1 MISKGGLYM
10 EFTKMEA
17 AGNDFVIFDG
27 FKYDIKNL
35 SELAKKACHRHFS
48 VGGDGIM
55 VCKESTSCNIRM
67 IYYNSDG
74 TEGEMCGNGIRC
86 FSKYVFENNFVD
98 KKIFTVETLAGPKII
113 NLELDEYNKVESV
126 EVNMGKANL
135 NSKSIPVDLNKEII
149 LEESL
154 NIDGEEIIFAAALV
168 GVPHVVIFVE
178 NIGDIDIN
186 FLGKKIENHNIFPR
200 KTNVNFVEILERSK
214 INIYTWERGA
224 GRTLGCGTGS
234 SASVF
239 IGHILNKLDNNV
251 RVVAEGGEME
261 ITIMENQEIF
271 MKGGAN
277 TICKGNLYNI
287 GGM

>member
-1 MISKGGLYM
+1 M

-27 FKYDIKNL
+27 IKYNIENL
-35 SELAKKACHRHFS
+35 SELAKKVCHRHFS

-55 VCKESTSCNIRM
+55 VCKKSDTCDIRM
-67 IYYNSDG
+67 VYYNSDG

-98 KKIFTVETLAGPKII
+98 KTVFTVETLAGSKII
-113 NLELDEYNKVESV
+113 NLELDEYDKVKSI

-135 NSKSIPVDLNKEII
+135 DLKSIPVDLNKETI
-149 LEESL
+149 LEENL
-154 NIDGEEIIFAAALV
+154 NIDGEEIIFSAVLV

-178 NIGDIDIN
+178 DIDNVDIN
-186 FLGKKIENHNIFPR
+186 SLGQKIENHNIFPR
-200 KTNVNFVEILERSK
+200 KTNVNFIEILERNK

-224 GRTLGCGTGS
+224 GRTLACGTGA

-239 IGHILNKLDNNV
+239 IGHTLGKLDNKVKV
-251 RVVAEGGEME
+251 RAEGGEME
-261 ITIMENQEIF
+261 IKVMEKQNIL

-277 TICKGNLYNI
+277 TICKGDLFI
-287 GGM
+287 K